1 MPSSP
6 PRLSVVLPALNE
18 EETVGECI
26 DRIRQVCSE
35 RGIAGEIIIA
45 DSSTDRTPSI
55 ARDLGAVVVRPSRRG
70 YGNAYLAGLA
80 QARGELVAIG
90 DADNTYDFLELPLLL
105 DRMEE
110 TGADMVF
117 GSRLRGEIREGA
129 MPWLHQYIGNPL
141 LTWLLNVV
149 FRTHISD
156 AHSGFRLIRR
166 EALERLNLKTGG
178 MEFASEMFIEAAK
191 AGLAIE
197 EVPITY
203 HPRVMPSK
211 LHSFSDGWR
220 HIRFM
225 LLYKPLP
232 FLAVPGFL
240 FALFGLLLLLLFSF
254 DVGIETSRLHTFILS
269 ALAFIG
275 GLQILLM
282 GITIKVYSVM
292 HGFSEPG
299 RLVSRLMTYL
309 SLERELFVGVLL
321 MLMGVVVGI
330 GIVQQWIASGLG
342 ELAQVTN
349 AVWSLALFLSGLQ
362 IVFSAIFLSMMLLNV
377 EER

>member
-1 MPSSP
+1 MDPSAP
-6 PRLSVVLPALNE
+6 NLSVVLPALNE

-26 DRIRQVCSE
+26 TRIRRVFSS
-35 RGIAGEIIIA
+35 RGIEGEIIIA

-55 ARDLGAVVVRPSRRG
+55 ARDLGATVVRPSRRG

-80 QARGELVAIG
+80 AARGELIAIG
-90 DADNTYDFLELPLLL
+90 DADNTYDFLELPRLL
-105 DRMEE
+105 DRLEE

-141 LTWLLNVV
+141 LTRLLNVV
-149 FRTHISD
+149 FGTHISD
-156 AHSGFRLIRR
+156 AHSGFRLFRR
-166 EALERLNLKTGG
+166 EALARLNLKTGG

-191 AGLAIE
+191 AGLKIE

-203 HPRVMPSK
+203 HPRESPSK
-211 LHSFSDGWR
+211 LNSFSDGWR

-240 FALFGLLLLLLFSF
+240 FAFLGLLMMLLFF
-254 DVGIETSRLHTFILS
+254 FEVGIETSRLHTFILS

-282 GITIKVYSVM
+282 GINIKVYSVI
-292 HGFSEPG
+292 HGFSEQS
-299 RLVSRLMTYL
+299 RLVSHLMNYY
-309 SLERELFVGVLL
+309 SLERELFIGALLMAIGIFVGVT
-321 MLMGVVVGI
+321 
-330 GIVQQWIASGLG
+330 IVQQWIASGLG
-342 ELAQVTN
+342 ELSQVTN

-362 IVFSAIFLSMMLLNV
+362 IVFSVIFISMMLLNV